1 MRDEKNHCLMSI
13 LSPNF
18 VFEDEEEVDDLVRLL
33 DSVRRG
39 NAELVDRL
47 LAAQSSSLLFNWTED
62 NTGFTLLHLA
72 AATGQ
77 DNVVDVL
84 LRNKVGQVH
93 FLASLEFGIILLS
106 FFSLRLTSMLSTL
119 TCCPLLLGLLVVVTS
134 NAWIDYCGSVT
145 GLA

>member
-1 MRDEKNHCLMSI
+1 MRDEKNHCLMNI

-72 AATGQ
+72 AATGR

-106 FFSLRLTSMLSTL
+106 FFS
-119 TCCPLLLGLLVVVTS
+119 P
-134 NAWIDYCGSVT
+134 
-145 GLA
+145 